1 MATSLG
7 LKERLGLIIYITA
20 FLVLEIVFGYYL
32 LESHSLFV
40 ESTIRDGSYLAQTQV
55 EKIESRMN
63 DYAFAVTLAGKYLD
77 EMVDANISDAEI
89 EKWMKSYCDKVSDR
103 FGGNVLDLYA
113 VLDGK
118 IVAANPWEG
127 DDSYDYAAK
136 SWYSDAVAA
145 TPGTIVF
152 SDLYRDAITGQ
163 NVFTM
168 SHALS
173 DADNVVA
180 IDVYIISENWMDF
193 SELPDGYGLQ
203 VYDPQQTLA
212 YAIGYTSVIKLRKD
226 ILAQSTEEVSHYT
239 GYVEDNYNL
248 YLCKLSS
255 GWSVVVAIPGENLLS
270 TNHMLLMNLGLGLNV
285 LNMVITMGFLISHVR
300 NSKYLRQDSV
310 TGLLNR
316 SYLIKQVHK
325 RLKKSGGTLLIVD
338 LDNFKNVNDNYGHD
352 HGDLVL
358 VQVAEVLQSCFR
370 KTDCIGRLGGD
381 EFVIYM
387 DASLADVTLNV
398 KMQELIRRVSV
409 LSQKYPLSNLSIS
422 IGGCRCKKGD
432 KYSEVLKHADEA
444 LYQVKNSGKCGFVMS
459 RYNID
464 KQA

>member
-32 LESHSLFV
+32 LESYSLFV
-40 ESTIRDGSYLAQTQV
+40 ESTIRDGSYLAQMQV

-180 IDVYIISENWMDF
+180 IDVYITSENWMDF
-193 SELPDGYGLQ
+193 SELPDGYGLL
-203 VYDPQQTLA
+203 VYDPHLTLA
-212 YAIGYTSVIKLRKD
+212 YSIGDT
-226 ILAQSTEEVSHYT
+226 H
-239 GYVEDNYNL
+239 
-248 YLCKLSS
+248 
-255 GWSVVVAIPGENLLS
+255 
-270 TNHMLLMNLGLGLNV
+270 
-285 LNMVITMGFLISHVR
+285 LIS
-300 NSKYLRQDSV
+300 
-310 TGLLNR
+310 
-316 SYLIKQVHK
+316 
-325 RLKKSGGTLLIVD
+325 
-338 LDNFKNVNDNYGHD
+338 
-352 HGDLVL
+352 
-358 VQVAEVLQSCFR
+358 VQE
-370 KTDCIGRLGGD
+370 
-381 EFVIYM
+381 
-387 DASLADVTLNV
+387 
-398 KMQELIRRVSV
+398 
-409 LSQKYPLSNLSIS
+409 
-422 IGGCRCKKGD
+422 D
-432 KYSEVLKHADEA
+432 KYGDGYKP
-444 LYQVKNSGKCGFVMS
+444 
-459 RYNID
+459 II
-464 KQA
+464 

>member
-168 SHALS
+168 SHELS

-180 IDVYIISENWMDF
+180 IDVYITSENWMDF
-193 SELPDGYGLQ
+193 SELPDGYGLL
-203 VYDPQQTLA
+203 VYDPHLTLA
-212 YAIGYTSVIKLRKD
+212 YSIGDTHLISLQEDMMNDDSGQVM
-226 ILAQSTEEVSHYT
+226 HYV
-239 GYVEDNYNL
+239 GDAKENYNI
-248 YLCKLSS
+248 YVSKLSS
-255 GWSVVVAIPGENLLS
+255 GWSVGVAIPDENVVFQ
-270 TNHMLLMNLGLGLNV
+270 NRMFLMNLGLGLNV
-285 LNMVITMGFLISHVR
+285 LNIVIVMVFLTQNIR
-300 NSKYLRQDSV
+300 NSKQLRQDTL
-310 TGLLNR
+310 TGISNR
-316 SYLIKQVHK
+316 SYIMKQMRN
-325 RLKKSGGTLLIVD
+325 RLKRSNGTLLLID
-338 LDNFKNVNDNYGHD
+338 LDNFKEVNDNYGHD
-352 HGDLVL
+352 NGDLVL
-358 VQVAEVLQSCFR
+358 MRVAEVLQSCFR
-370 KTDCIGRLGGD
+370 KSDCIGRLGGD
-381 EFVIYM
+381 EFVIYV
-387 DASLADVTLNV
+387 DASFADDVLDSKLQEVIYQVVELA
-398 KMQELIRRVSV
+398 RR
-409 LSQKYPLSNLSIS
+409 YPMSNLSVS

-432 KYSEVLKHADEA
+432 KYSEVFKHADEA
-444 LYQVKNSGKCGFVMS
+444 LYQVKKSGKCGFAMS
-459 RYNID
+459 AY
-464 KQA
+464 K